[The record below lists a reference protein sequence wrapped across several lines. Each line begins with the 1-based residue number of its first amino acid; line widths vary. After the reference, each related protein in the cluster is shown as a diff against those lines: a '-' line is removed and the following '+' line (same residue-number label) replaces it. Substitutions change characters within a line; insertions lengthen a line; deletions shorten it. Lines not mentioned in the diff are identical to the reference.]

1 MQEFVVLVDENDQ
14 VIGRMGKLE
23 AHEKGLL
30 HRAFS
35 VLIFNSNNEL
45 LLQKRAYSKYHS
57 GGLWTNTTCSHPR
70 VGETVLLAGARRL
83 NEEMGITCEL
93 KQAFSF
99 IYKAELDQGLTEYE
113 LDHVMIGFSDK
124 APCMNLEEVNAFKWM
139 SLNDLKNDM
148 THHPQLY
155 TVWFKILINQHL
167 ETIQQHLNYESL

>member
-14 VIGRMGKLE
+14 VIGQMGKLE

-70 VGETVLLAGARRL
+70 VGETVLLAGSRRL

-124 APCMNLEEVNAFKWM
+124 TPCMNLEEASAFKWM
-139 SLNDLKNDM
+139 SLSDLKSDI
-148 THHPQLY
+148 TQHPQLY
-155 TVWFKILINQHL
+155 TVWFKILIIQHL